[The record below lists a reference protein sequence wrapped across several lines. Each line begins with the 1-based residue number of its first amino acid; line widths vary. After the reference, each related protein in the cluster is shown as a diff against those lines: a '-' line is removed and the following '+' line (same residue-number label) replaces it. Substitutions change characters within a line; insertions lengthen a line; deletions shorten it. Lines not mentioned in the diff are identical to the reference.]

1 MRTFEAMKWISGLFS
16 TLLGVGF
23 IPIAPGTIASFLTAA
38 AYRFFLF
45 RLTWFW
51 FILLMIAVFIIGSLA
66 ASKYAKIVNK
76 KDPRTVVI
84 DEVMGQLIP
93 LLLLPPE
100 WALIIAAFILFRF
113 FDILKPLFIK
123 KTERFPW
130 GWGIMLDDVLA
141 GIYTGIII
149 NIYLIIR

>member
-1 MRTFEAMKWISGLFS
+1 MKWISGLFA

-23 IPIAPGTIASFLTAA
+23 IPIAPGTVASFLTAA
-38 AYRFFLF
+38 AYKFCLF
-45 RLTWFW
+45 KLSWPW
-51 FILLMIAVFIIGSLA
+51 YILIMIAVFILGSLA
-66 ASKYAKIVNK
+66 ASKYAKTINK

-84 DEVMGQLIP
+84 DEVLGQLIP

-100 WALIIAAFILFRF
+100 WLLIIAGFILFRF

-123 KTERFPW
+123 KLESFPW

-149 NIYLIIR
+149 NIYLILR

>member
-1 MRTFEAMKWISGLFS
+1 MKWLSGLFS

-38 AYRFFLF
+38 AYKFYLF
-45 RLTWFW
+45 RLTWPW
-51 FILLMIAVFIIGSLA
+51 YILLMIAVFITGALA
-66 ASKYAKIVNK
+66 SSKYAKTINK
-76 KDPRTVVI
+76 KDPGTAVI
-84 DEVMGQLIP
+84 DEVLGQLIP

-100 WALIIAAFILFRF
+100 WVLIIAAFILFRF

-123 KTERFPW
+123 KMESFPW

-149 NIYLIIR
+149 NIYLLIR